1 MNDIIPW
8 DLSEEQENKD
18 IENVFLGFFFGFVL
32 FCFFKLWILKL
43 DVALQYLCFHSAKK
57 IPVMFEGEWIWLLS
71 LLVLAPFFADIE
83 NGRRGISFRNTGRKL
98 KSDLKLK

>member
-1 MNDIIPW
+1 MFFG
-8 DLSEEQENKD
+8 
-18 IENVFLGFFFGFVL
+18 VFLVLCFF
-32 FCFFKLWILKL
+32 FFKLRILKL